1 MTVFTVTVIIQNHTL
16 TNNQMSKPAFYD
28 GILYQIEYQPQ
39 LSNNDYTQHK
49 VYHIKTEDENYPHA
63 RKAIASI
70 MEDELGYKQDE
81 IWSKG
86 LWQMKNKQEP
96 SMVNAFHV
104 YYEFSYNEDLS
115 VYVYTF
121 VIPYND

>member
-1 MTVFTVTVIIQNHTL
+1 
-16 TNNQMSKPAFYD
+16 MSKPAFYN

-70 MEDELGYKQDE
+70 MEDEYHIKNTQQPSIINGLHPYYKFTYD
-81 IWSKG
+81 
-86 LWQMKNKQEP
+86 
-96 SMVNAFHV
+96 
-104 YYEFSYNEDLS
+104 EDLD
-115 VYVYTF
+115 VYVFTL
-121 VIPYND
+121 VIPYDD

>member
-16 TNNQMSKPAFYD
+16 TNNQMNKPAFYD
-28 GILYQIEYQPQ
+28 GILYQIEYQPE

-70 MEDELGYKQDE
+70 MEDELGYTQGYLWSAGEYHIKNTQQPSIFNGLHPYYKFTYDE
-81 IWSKG
+81 N
-86 LWQMKNKQEP
+86 LD
-96 SMVNAFHV
+96 VFV
-104 YYEFSYNEDLS
+104 FTL
-115 VYVYTF
+115 
-121 VIPYND
+121 VIPYDD